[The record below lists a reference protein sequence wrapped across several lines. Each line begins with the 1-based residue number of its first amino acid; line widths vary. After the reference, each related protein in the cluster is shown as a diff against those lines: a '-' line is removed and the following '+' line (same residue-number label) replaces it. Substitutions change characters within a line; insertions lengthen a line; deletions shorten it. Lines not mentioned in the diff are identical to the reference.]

1 MLPPVSPKLSPP
13 SPWKPGFA
21 EPIQAPSHLHV
32 YQRAFTAQWPQ
43 QVLSNGPIVL
53 QNHPKSELPASCSL
67 AVSSAVETPV
77 SFLGLLKPSLPTYGN
92 CAPAT
97 CWDVHLWG
105 KARIFSMAESLDATS
120 SFIWHSSVVLMA
132 AFHFTEERLDCHM
145 DGRMRNTCFLPS
157 LFINLKI
164 PQS

>member
-1 MLPPVSPKLSPP
+1 MHYCCLFRIQWHFKKSVQWLISALPKSPYNANVIFGSGHMLPPVSPKLSPP

-21 EPIQAPSHLHV
+21 ESIQAPSHLHV

-97 CWDVHLWG
+97 C
-105 KARIFSMAESLDATS
+105 
-120 SFIWHSSVVLMA
+120 
-132 AFHFTEERLDCHM
+132 
-145 DGRMRNTCFLPS
+145 
-157 LFINLKI
+157 
-164 PQS
+164 